1 MNKILQQLNRG
12 AVKAIAY
19 SDDLVILL
27 SGPFIDTISNIMK
40 RALRRLNDW
49 AKSCGLRVNPTKTEL
64 MFFTRRAKIPNF
76 SLPKLSGKRLELSSK
91 ANKTPNFVVFFYKER
106 MISLKKYVCFKKIIY
121 L

>member
-91 ANKTPNFVVFFYKER
+91 AKYLGVILDPKLSWKLIIKER
-106 MISLKKYVCFKKIIY
+106 VRMA
-121 L
+121 